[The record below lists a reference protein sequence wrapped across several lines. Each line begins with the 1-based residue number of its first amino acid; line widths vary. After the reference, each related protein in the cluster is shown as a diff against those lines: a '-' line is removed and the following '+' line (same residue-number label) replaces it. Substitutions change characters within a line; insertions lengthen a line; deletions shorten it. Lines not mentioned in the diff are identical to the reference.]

1 MPATDDAMG
10 WFFSGRA
17 RELEQRNAV
26 LAGRLADA
34 ERRADGPQLVER
46 LNAQLA
52 DDLIG
57 SLRCRVV

>member
-1 MPATDDAMG
+1 MG